1 VPNCSWLYVAVV
13 YFIAVGLTR
22 ILRWRVALLFYAL
35 VLVFLFPALACKE
48 VSVAADVLKGMPPW
62 AYLHSNDWAS
72 LNGELNDLPL
82 QIVPW
87 AHQVRESWKSL
98 TVPLWNP
105 AAGCGY
111 PLLAN
116 GQSSAFS
123 FIRVLAL
130 PLTLGHAMSAEAA
143 MKLLIAL
150 TFTYLYCRR
159 RYSETGSIIAA
170 VSFGFSGFLVSW
182 LHFPIA
188 TAACFAPAVL
198 YAIDLL
204 AERATYKRFL
214 FAVAIAVAIIFAGH
228 PETAA
233 HLALLAVAYVLWI
246 AAATPP
252 LLSAD
257 DNIVILSC
265 EDGEGSLNAERLRIR
280 RSFAVYAA
288 QDDGVPPRVPTQSAM
303 PPQSKKHFV
312 LSLAAVAIVALL
324 LAAPYLAVV
333 AETVPKSFRYHELKA
348 KPLSRVVGYGDW
360 RCAVMLVQPHF
371 FGRAPLEKPWAPADT
386 EPLSGYAGALAIAA
400 WVATFVDVIARR
412 RFRSVECFF
421 ALATLFVLGVM
432 LNWPVF
438 SHVLHALLP
447 MMAHARVRL
456 IFALLISLQT
466 AAMFYAARRKPAL
479 IGITVVSALLLVLL
493 HRVHFPDDYWRAT
506 AVLTMIPSIVVLAL
520 ASIAILTR
528 NRIVCGALVAAIAF
542 ELFKAGR
549 DRNPFTP
556 ERLLYARTPLID
568 ALRELQ
574 SKEHAPFR
582 IAGVGAVLFPNTNA
596 VFGFEDIRVHDP
608 MANQRYVDFMQLAG
622 GLDMKNYY
630 AWWEKDIELPSLDF
644 LNVRYIAAYRDTV
657 IRDRSRFQLVWKGDD
672 GAIYENRN
680 ALPRFYA
687 VRNVVA
693 VFPRAAFRRRLR
705 ELSDFSQTALLDQL
719 KLENQRMHDDFFRPR
734 PSDSPLAKA
743 TIVDA
748 TPTDYRLHVSAPRYS
763 LVVSSVAW
771 WPGWRVERNGQ
782 SIDPIRVNGSFLGL
796 AVPPGEWDVR
806 VWYAPASFRAGVA
819 VSLLTLA
826 SLAAIAI
833 RRRAARQRLRFA
845 APA

>member
-1 VPNCSWLYVAVV
+1 MPNFSWLYVAVL

-22 ILRWRVALLFYAL
+22 ILRWRVALFFYAL
-35 VLVFLFPALACKE
+35 VLVFLFPALTRNE

-98 TVPLWNP
+98 TIPLWNP

-123 FIRVLAL
+123 FIRFLAL
-130 PLTLGHAMSAEAA
+130 PLSLGHAMSAEAA

-159 RYSETGSIIAA
+159 RYSEIGSIIAA

-198 YAIDLL
+198 YAIDLI

-214 FAVAIAVAIIFAGH
+214 FAVAIAVAIVFAGH

-233 HLALLAVAYVLWI
+233 HLALLALAYVLWT
-246 AAATPP
+246 APATPA
-252 LLSAD
+252 L
-257 DNIVILSC
+257 
-265 EDGEGSLNAERLRIR
+265 
-280 RSFAVYAA
+280 FY
-288 QDDGVPPRVPTQSAM
+288 
-303 PPQSKKHFV
+303 K
-312 LSLAAVAIVALL
+312 SLAGVAIVALL

-333 AETVPKSFRYHELKA
+333 AEAVPKSFRYHELKA

-400 WVATFVDVIARR
+400 WIATFIDVAARR

-421 ALATLFVLGVM
+421 ALATLFALGVM

-438 SHVLHALLP
+438 SHVMHALLP

-456 IFALLISLQT
+456 IFALLISIQT
-466 AAMFYAARRKPAL
+466 AAMFDAAQRRPAL
-479 IGITVVSALLLVLL
+479 IGIAIVSALLFVLL
-493 HRVHFPDDYWRAT
+493 HRVDFPDDYWRAT
-506 AVLTMIPSIVVLAL
+506 AVLTMIPSILVLAL
-520 ASIAILTR
+520 ASLAILTR
-528 NRIVCGALVAAIAF
+528 NRFVCVALVAAIAF

-556 ERLLYARTPLID
+556 ADLLYARTPLID
-568 ALRELQ
+568 ELHALQ
-574 SKEHAPFR
+574 KNTPYR

-657 IRDRSRFQLVWKGDD
+657 VRDRSRFQLVWKGDD

-693 VFPRAAFRRRLR
+693 VFPRSAFRQRLR

-734 PSDSPLAKA
+734 PPDSPLAKA

-771 WPGWRVERNGQ
+771 WPGWRVERNGHR
-782 SIDPIRVNGSFLGL
+782 IDPIRVNGAFLGF

-806 VWYAPASFRAGVA
+806 VRYAPASFRYGVA
-819 VSLLTLA
+819 ISLLTFA

-833 RRRAARQRLRFA
+833 RRRAARRRLRSA